1 MKKFLIK
8 VCLFT
13 VPFILF
19 LLITEYLLRNI
30 PNDYSYKN
38 QYLEKNAKNIETL
51 FLGSSH
57 AYYGIN
63 PEYYSGKSFN
73 ASHIS
78 QTIDLDYKL
87 IKKYAQDFNKL
98 QYIVIPIDY
107 FSLFA
112 RTSIGVES
120 WRMKNYNIYYNMKTS
135 IKPKDYL
142 ELFSFNLKRNLKR
155 IKAYYYYNIDNLT
168 CSNQGYGNTEMEQSD
183 LIKTG
188 KIAAEKHTKK
198 EKNYLKESIEII
210 NEIISYA
217 ENNNKNILFYIS
229 PAYYTYR
236 DNLDSIQLKI
246 TIDKIDSISNK
257 HKNSFYINLMGDK
270 NFIAED
276 FRDADHL
283 NTNGAKKLTQI
294 INNYIEEIKALT
306 HNTVYKK

>member
-8 VCLFT
+8 VSLFS

-57 AYYGIN
+57 TYYGIN
-63 PEYYSGKSFN
+63 PEYFSGNSFN

-107 FSLFA
+107 FSLFG
-112 RTSIGVES
+112 RTSTGVES

-135 IKPKDYL
+135 INPTDYL
-142 ELFSFNLKRNLKR
+142 ELFSFSLKRNLER
-155 IKAYYYYNIDNLT
+155 VKAYYCSNKDNLT
-168 CSNQGYGNTEMEQSD
+168 CSNLGYGNTEIKQLN
-183 LIKTG
+183 LIETG
-188 KIAAEKHTKK
+188 ETAAKRHTKK
-198 EKNYLKESIEII
+198 EKKYLNESIEII
-210 NEIISYA
+210 NKIVSYA
-217 ENNNKNILFYIS
+217 ENNNKNILFYTS

-236 DNLDSIQLKI
+236 DNLDSIQLKV
-246 TIDKIDSISNK
+246 TINKIDSISNK
-257 HKNSFYINLMGDK
+257 HRNSFYINLMGDDS
-270 NFIAED
+270 FIAED

-294 INNYIEEIKALT
+294 INNYIEKIKART
-306 HNTVYKK
+306 HNKAEYN

>member
-63 PEYYSGKSFN
+63 PEYYSGNSFN

-98 QYIVIPIDY
+98 QYIVLSTTFHY
-107 FSLFA
+107 LHVL
-112 RTSIGVES
+112 R
-120 WRMKNYNIYYNMKTS
+120 
-135 IKPKDYL
+135 L
-142 ELFSFNLKRNLKR
+142 ELNH
-155 IKAYYYYNIDNLT
+155 
-168 CSNQGYGNTEMEQSD
+168 GE
-183 LIKTG
+183 
-188 KIAAEKHTKK
+188 
-198 EKNYLKESIEII
+198 
-210 NEIISYA
+210 
-217 ENNNKNILFYIS
+217 
-229 PAYYTYR
+229 
-236 DNLDSIQLKI
+236 
-246 TIDKIDSISNK
+246 
-257 HKNSFYINLMGDK
+257 
-270 NFIAED
+270 
-276 FRDADHL
+276 
-283 NTNGAKKLTQI
+283 
-294 INNYIEEIKALT
+294 
-306 HNTVYKK
+306 